1 MLGRSTLAETVHRA
15 FLAAGDLARP
25 ATLSRREPGPYD
37 PAAGEAAEPAVSASA
52 CLVLPD
58 AQARPRFALTSGL
71 EVGPEEQGLWLT
83 GAGFAPRPG
92 DGIDFDGS
100 EHIVRGV
107 RDLLEAGA
115 LFFVVA
121 K

>member
-1 MLGRSTLAETVHRA
+1 MPGRSGFADTVRRA

-25 ATLSRREPGPYD
+25 ATLSRRAPGAYD
-37 PAAGEAAEPAVSASA
+37 PASGEAAEPAVSASA

-58 AQARPRFALTSGL
+58 AQARPRFALTGGL
-71 EVGPEEQGLWLT
+71 EVGPEEIGLWLT

-92 DGIDFDGS
+92 DVVGFDGAERS
-100 EHIVRGV
+100 LRGV

-115 LFFVVA
+115 LYFVVA

>member
-1 MLGRSTLAETVHRA
+1 MLGRSSFADTVRRA

-37 PAAGEAAEPAVSASA
+37 PVSGEAGEPAASASA

-58 AQARPRFALTSGL
+58 AQARPRFALTGGL
-71 EVGPEEQGLWLT
+71 EVGPEEIGLWLT

-92 DGIDFDGS
+92 DVVAMDGAGRT
-100 EHIVRGV
+100 VLGV

-115 LFFVVA
+115 LYFVVA